1 MVSCVEI
8 YLISTMYSC
17 LGLSSSDHSFMSELI
32 LAISL
37 TDSDRLASPFSFSPS
52 DSSERSSAASLRPC
66 SRSNRLFASLCASSH
81 AICEYII
88 LHSLSWYNAKKEKS
102 HYRIAPSRFLAGKYL
117 EAVIVSTFPC
127 FWRDLKTSTSEHPLW

>member
-102 HYRIAPSRFLAGKYL
+102 HYRIAPSRLQPQSIHSDRCKPKIWIAIFITNISFRYILQ
-117 EAVIVSTFPC
+117 
-127 FWRDLKTSTSEHPLW
+127 